1 MKSRTIFTVLVLVNL
16 ALGGALAWSMQQSV
30 APAPLPAEEHADRVR
45 LAGEAV
51 ASAPLASAAEVT
63 ELQSEPASPEAA
75 SAAAASAVLAVAE
88 PVATP
93 VAAEPAARLLCL
105 RWGDFTTSQWREA
118 RNALRLQMAGVEI
131 EETLNEDKARYWVYM
146 PPLDSV
152 EAARQ
157 AVVELKGKGVADTFI
172 IQDGGPQQLAISL
185 GLFSKKSMADEFV
198 ARLKSKGIDRIV
210 SKPHPQSRYISILV
224 REVPENRKADV
235 KAMAAAFDKTAVQQV
250 PCPG

>member
-16 ALGGALAWSMQQSV
+16 ALGGALAWTMQQPV
-30 APAPLPAEEHADRVR
+30 APAPLPTEEHAERVR
-45 LAGEAV
+45 LTGETV
-51 ASAPLASAAEVT
+51 ASAAQV
-63 ELQSEPASPEAA
+63 SEAQPVPASPATA
-75 SAAAASAVLAVAE
+75 SAAAASAVLPVAE

-118 RNALRLQMAGVEI
+118 RNALRLQMTGVEI

-157 AVVELKGKGVADTFI
+157 AVVELKGKGVPDTFI
-172 IQDGGPQQLAISL
+172 VQDAGPQQFAISL

-198 ARLKSKGIDRIV
+198 ARLKGKGIDRIV

-224 REVPENRKADV
+224 RDVPEERRADV
-235 KAMAAAFDKTAVQQV
+235 KAMAAGFEKTAVQQV